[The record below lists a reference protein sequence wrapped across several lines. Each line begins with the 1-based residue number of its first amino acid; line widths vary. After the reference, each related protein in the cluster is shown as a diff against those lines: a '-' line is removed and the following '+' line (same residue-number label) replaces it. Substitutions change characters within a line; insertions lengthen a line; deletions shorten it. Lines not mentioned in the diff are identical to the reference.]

1 MEENLDL
8 EFKNQKILDVH
19 MEKEVKTSFIQYAMS
34 VIVSRALP
42 DVRDGLKPVHR
53 RIIYAMYED
62 KITHDKAFYKSATT
76 VGNVLGR
83 YHPHG
88 DSAVYESMVRLAQ
101 PFSLRYPLIEGHGNF
116 GNIDG
121 DKAAAYRYTEARL
134 ARLADE
140 MTRDIEKD
148 VVDFCN
154 NFDNKR
160 KEPTVLPSRI
170 PNLLLNG
177 SMGIAVGM
185 ATNIPPHNLCEVIDG
200 TIFLMENPDAT
211 VSDLMNYIKGPDFPT
226 GAIICGTAGI
236 YEAYQTGRGKVT
248 VRARAEIDDEKRRII
263 VTEIPY
269 GVNKSNLVESI
280 ADCVK
285 DKKIEGITAIRD
297 ESGRAGLRIVIEY
310 KRDANGQV
318 ILNKLYKYTQLQDT
332 CAINM
337 LAIADNVPKL
347 LGLKEILNYYIEHQE
362 NVITRRFNFELDKAL
377 KELHLNEGYKI
388 AADNIDEV
396 IKIIRGSESI
406 QNSKENL
413 IEIFGLSDA
422 QAQAIVEM
430 TLGRLSGLERQK
442 VLDKISKLSEQV
454 AEIRGILSSENGIK
468 NVIKEELLQIKQKFG
483 DARKT
488 ELAPAENE
496 IIMEDLIERHTCII
510 TMTNSGYIKRQPSDA
525 YSAQHRGGKGI
536 IGMTAKEEDFVEQV
550 SAVNSH
556 SYLLMFTNRGR
567 VNVRKAYTIPESGRT
582 TKGTN
587 IVNIIELEENEKV
600 TALVSS
606 EDFSDKKYLTMVTK
620 RGVIKRTRLSEFEM
634 RRKGGKIAISL
645 DDNDE
650 LIYVGLTDEE
660 SRIVLATQNGF
671 AVKFRISDIREL
683 GRTARGVRAI
693 KLSEDDEVAGAAVE
707 EDGKY
712 LLTITENGYGK
723 RTEFDEYNLHNRGGK
738 GVHCH
743 NTIRTGKIAGIA
755 SVTADEDVMIITNV
769 GTIIRVPVNDIPVYG
784 RAAGGVIIMRQTG
797 ESKIVNFT
805 CIDENKEKEN
815 SDDTVIENKK
825 EEFDYKDE
833 FSDDETDDGKN
844 YPDTEDDEI

>member
-170 PNLLLNG
+170 PNLLVNG

-200 TIFLMENPDAT
+200 TIFLMENPNAT

-226 GAIICGTAGI
+226 GAIICGTSGI

-248 VRARAEIDDEKRRII
+248 VRARAEVDDEKRRII

-297 ESGRAGLRIVIEY
+297 ESGRAGLRIVIEF

-347 LGLKEILNYYIEHQE
+347 LGLKEILNYYIAHQE

-413 IEIFGLSDA
+413 IERFGLSDA

-442 VLDKISKLSEQV
+442 VLDKIAKLSEQV

-510 TMTNSGYIKRQPSDA
+510 TMTNSGYIKRQPSDV

-645 DDNDE
+645 DDNDD

-660 SRIVLATQNGF
+660 SRIVLATKNGF
-671 AVKFRISDIREL
+671 AVKFRLGDIREL

-693 KLSEDDEVAGAAVE
+693 KLSEVDEVAGAAVE
-707 EDGKY
+707 EDDKY

-723 RTEFDEYNLHNRGGK
+723 RTEFGEYNLHNRGGK

-743 NTIRTGKIAGIA
+743 NTVRTGKIAGIA
-755 SVTADEDVMIITNV
+755 AVTADEDVMIITNV
-769 GTIIRVPVNDIPVYG
+769 GTIIRVPVTDIPVYG

-805 CIDENKEKEN
+805 CIAENKERVN
-815 SDDTVIENKK
+815 TDDNEIENKK
-825 EEFDYKDE
+825 SDSDYKDE
-833 FSDDETDDGKN
+833 FSDDDTDDGKN
-844 YPDTEDDEI
+844 FPDMEDGEI

>member
-170 PNLLLNG
+170 PNLLVNG

-200 TIFLMENPDAT
+200 TIFLMENPNAT

-226 GAIICGTAGI
+226 GAIICGTSGI

-248 VRARAEIDDEKRRII
+248 VRARAEVDDEKRRII

-297 ESGRAGLRIVIEY
+297 ESGRAGLRIVIEF

-347 LGLKEILNYYIEHQE
+347 LGLKEILNYYIAHQE

-413 IEIFGLSDA
+413 IERFGLSDA

-442 VLDKISKLSEQV
+442 VLDKIAKLSEQV

-510 TMTNSGYIKRQPSDA
+510 TMTNSGYIKRQPSDV

-645 DDNDE
+645 DDNDD

-660 SRIVLATQNGF
+660 SRIVLATKNGF
-671 AVKFRISDIREL
+671 AVKFRLGDIREL

-707 EDGKY
+707 EDDKY

-723 RTEFDEYNLHNRGGK
+723 RTEFGEYNLHNRGGK

-743 NTIRTGKIAGIA
+743 NTVRTGKIAGIA
-755 SVTADEDVMIITNV
+755 AVTADEDVMIITNV
-769 GTIIRVPVNDIPVYG
+769 GTIIRVPVTDIPVYG

-805 CIDENKEKEN
+805 CIAENKERVN
-815 SDDTVIENKK
+815 TDDNEIENKK
-825 EEFDYKDE
+825 SDSDYKDE
-833 FSDDETDDGKN
+833 FSDDDTDDGKN
-844 YPDTEDDEI
+844 FPDMEDGEI

>member
-88 DSAVYESMVRLAQ
+88 DSAVYVSMVRLAQ

-170 PNLLLNG
+170 PNLLVNG

-200 TIFLMENPDAT
+200 TIFLMENPNAT

-226 GAIICGTAGI
+226 GAIICGTSGI

-248 VRARAEIDDEKRRII
+248 VRARAEVDDEKRRII

-297 ESGRAGLRIVIEY
+297 ESGRAGIRIVIEF

-347 LGLKEILNYYIEHQE
+347 LGLKEILNYYIAHQE

-413 IEIFGLSDA
+413 IERFGLSDA

-442 VLDKISKLSEQV
+442 VLDKIAKLSEQV

-510 TMTNSGYIKRQPSDA
+510 TMTNSGYIKRQPSDV

-645 DDNDE
+645 DDNDD

-660 SRIVLATQNGF
+660 SRIVLATKNGF
-671 AVKFRISDIREL
+671 AVKFRLGDIREL

-707 EDGKY
+707 EDDKY

-723 RTEFDEYNLHNRGGK
+723 RTEFGEYNLHNRGGK

-743 NTIRTGKIAGIA
+743 NTVRTGKIAGIA
-755 SVTADEDVMIITNV
+755 AVTADEDVMIITNV
-769 GTIIRVPVNDIPVYG
+769 GTIIRVPVTDIPVYG

-805 CIDENKEKEN
+805 CIAENKERVN
-815 SDDTVIENKK
+815 TDDNEIENKK
-825 EEFDYKDE
+825 SDSDYKDE
-833 FSDDETDDGKN
+833 FSDDDTDDGKN
-844 YPDTEDDEI
+844 FPDMEDGEI

>member
-88 DSAVYESMVRLAQ
+88 DFAVYESMVRLAQ

-170 PNLLLNG
+170 PNLLVNG

-200 TIFLMENPDAT
+200 TIFLMENPNAT

-248 VRARAEIDDEKRRII
+248 VRARAEVDDEKRRII

-297 ESGRAGLRIVIEY
+297 ESGRAGLRIVIEF

-347 LGLKEILNYYIEHQE
+347 LGLKEILNYYIAHQE

-413 IEIFGLSDA
+413 IERFGLSDA

-442 VLDKISKLSEQV
+442 VLDKIAKLSEQV

-510 TMTNSGYIKRQPSDA
+510 TMTNSGYIKRQPSDV

-645 DDNDE
+645 DDNDD

-660 SRIVLATQNGF
+660 SRIVLATKNGF
-671 AVKFRISDIREL
+671 AVKFRLGDIREL

-707 EDGKY
+707 EDDKY

-723 RTEFDEYNLHNRGGK
+723 RTEFGEYNLHNRGGK

-743 NTIRTGKIAGIA
+743 NTVRTGKIAGIA
-755 SVTADEDVMIITNV
+755 AVTADEDVMIITNV
-769 GTIIRVPVNDIPVYG
+769 GTIIRVPVTDIPVYG

-805 CIDENKEKEN
+805 CIAENKEKEN
-815 SDDTVIENKK
+815 IDDNEIENKK
-825 EEFDYKDE
+825 SDSDYKDE
-833 FSDDETDDGKN
+833 FSDDYTDDGKN
-844 YPDTEDDEI
+844 FPDIEDGEI

>member
-170 PNLLLNG
+170 PNLLVNG

-200 TIFLMENPDAT
+200 TIFLMENPNAT

-248 VRARAEIDDEKRRII
+248 VRARAEVDDEKRRII

-269 GVNKSNLVESI
+269 GVKKSNLVESI

-297 ESGRAGLRIVIEY
+297 ESGRAGLRIVIEF

-347 LGLKEILNYYIEHQE
+347 LGLKEILNYYIAHQE

-413 IEIFGLSDA
+413 IERFGLSDA

-442 VLDKISKLSEQV
+442 VLDKIAKLSEQV

-510 TMTNSGYIKRQPSDA
+510 TMTNSGYIKRQPTDV

-645 DDNDE
+645 DDNDD

-660 SRIVLATQNGF
+660 SRIVLATKNGF
-671 AVKFRISDIREL
+671 AVKFRLGDIREL

-707 EDGKY
+707 EDDKY

-723 RTEFDEYNLHNRGGK
+723 RTEFGEYNLHNRGGK

-743 NTIRTGKIAGIA
+743 NTVRTGKIAGIA
-755 SVTADEDVMIITNV
+755 AVTADEDVMIITNV
-769 GTIIRVPVNDIPVYG
+769 GTIIRVPVTDIPVYG

-805 CIDENKEKEN
+805 CIAENKEKEN
-815 SDDTVIENKK
+815 IDDNEIENKK
-825 EEFDYKDE
+825 SDSDYKDE
-833 FSDDETDDGKN
+833 FSDDYTDDGKN
-844 YPDTEDDEI
+844 FPDIEDGEI

>member
-170 PNLLLNG
+170 PNLLVNG

-200 TIFLMENPDAT
+200 TIFLMENPNAT

-248 VRARAEIDDEKRRII
+248 VRARAEVDDEKRRII

-269 GVNKSNLVESI
+269 GVKKSNLVESI

-297 ESGRAGLRIVIEY
+297 ESGRAGLRIVIEF

-347 LGLKEILNYYIEHQE
+347 LGLKEILNYYIAHQE

-413 IEIFGLSDA
+413 IERFGLSDA

-442 VLDKISKLSEQV
+442 VLDKIAKLSEQV

-510 TMTNSGYIKRQPSDA
+510 TMTNSGYIKRQPSDV

-645 DDNDE
+645 DDNDD

-660 SRIVLATQNGF
+660 SRIVLATKNGF
-671 AVKFRISDIREL
+671 AVKFRLGDIREL

-707 EDGKY
+707 EDDKY

-723 RTEFDEYNLHNRGGK
+723 RTEFGEYNLHNRGGK

-743 NTIRTGKIAGIA
+743 NTVRTGKIAGIA
-755 SVTADEDVMIITNV
+755 AVTADEDVMIITNV
-769 GTIIRVPVNDIPVYG
+769 GTIIRVPVTDIPVYG

-805 CIDENKEKEN
+805 CIAENKEKEN
-815 SDDTVIENKK
+815 IDDNEIENKK
-825 EEFDYKDE
+825 SDSDYKDE
-833 FSDDETDDGKN
+833 FSDDYTDDGKN
-844 YPDTEDDEI
+844 FPEIEDGEI

>member
-170 PNLLLNG
+170 PNLLVNG

-200 TIFLMENPDAT
+200 TIFLMENPNAT

-248 VRARAEIDDEKRRII
+248 VRARVEVDDEKRRII

-297 ESGRAGLRIVIEY
+297 ESGRAGLRIVIEF

-347 LGLKEILNYYIEHQE
+347 LGLKEILNYYIAHQE

-413 IEIFGLSDA
+413 IERFGLSDA

-442 VLDKISKLSEQV
+442 VLDKIAKLSEQV

-510 TMTNSGYIKRQPSDA
+510 TMTNSGYIKRQPSDV

-600 TALVSS
+600 TAHVSS

-645 DDNDE
+645 DDNDD

-660 SRIVLATQNGF
+660 SRIVLATKNGF
-671 AVKFRISDIREL
+671 AVKFRLGDIREL

-707 EDGKY
+707 EDDKY

-723 RTEFDEYNLHNRGGK
+723 RTEFGEYNLHNRGGK

-743 NTIRTGKIAGIA
+743 NTVRTGKIAGIA
-755 SVTADEDVMIITNV
+755 AVTADEDVMIITNV
-769 GTIIRVPVNDIPVYG
+769 GTIIRVPVTDIPVYG

-805 CIDENKEKEN
+805 CIAENKEKEN
-815 SDDTVIENKK
+815 TDDNEIENKK
-825 EEFDYKDE
+825 SDSDYKDE
-833 FSDDETDDGKN
+833 FFDDDTDDGKN
-844 YPDTEDDEI
+844 FPDIEDGEI

>member
-170 PNLLLNG
+170 PNLLVNG

-200 TIFLMENPDAT
+200 TIFLMENPNAT

-226 GAIICGTAGI
+226 GAIICGTSGI

-248 VRARAEIDDEKRRII
+248 VRARAEVDDEKRRII

-297 ESGRAGLRIVIEY
+297 ESGRAGLRIVIEF

-347 LGLKEILNYYIEHQE
+347 LGLKEILNYYIAHQE

-413 IEIFGLSDA
+413 IERFGLSDA

-442 VLDKISKLSEQV
+442 VLDKIAKLSEQV

-510 TMTNSGYIKRQPSDA
+510 TMTNSGYIKRQPSDV

-645 DDNDE
+645 DDNDD

-660 SRIVLATQNGF
+660 SRIVLATKNGF
-671 AVKFRISDIREL
+671 AVKFRLGDIREL

-707 EDGKY
+707 EDDKY

-723 RTEFDEYNLHNRGGK
+723 RTEFGEYNLHNRGGK

-743 NTIRTGKIAGIA
+743 NTVRTGKIAGIA
-755 SVTADEDVMIITNV
+755 AVTADEDVMIITNV
-769 GTIIRVPVNDIPVYG
+769 GTIIRVPVTDIPVYG

-805 CIDENKEKEN
+805 CIAENKERVKT
-815 SDDTVIENKK
+815 DDNEKENKK
-825 EEFDYKDE
+825 SDSDYKDE
-833 FSDDETDDGKN
+833 FSDDDTDDGKN
-844 YPDTEDDEI
+844 FPDMEDGEI

>member
-62 KITHDKAFYKSATT
+62 KLTHDKAFYKSATT

-88 DSAVYESMVRLAQ
+88 ESAVYESMVRLAQ

-170 PNLLLNG
+170 PNLLVNG

-200 TIFLMENPDAT
+200 TIFLMENPNAT

-248 VRARAEIDDEKRRII
+248 VRARAEVDDEKRRII

-297 ESGRAGLRIVIEY
+297 ESGRAGLRIVIEF

-347 LGLKEILNYYIEHQE
+347 LGLKEILNYYIAHQE

-413 IEIFGLSDA
+413 IERFGLSDA

-442 VLDKISKLSEQV
+442 VLDKIAKLSEQV

-510 TMTNSGYIKRQPSDA
+510 TMTNSGYIKRQPSDV

-645 DDNDE
+645 DDNDD

-660 SRIVLATQNGF
+660 SRIVLATKNGF
-671 AVKFRISDIREL
+671 AVKFRLGDIREL

-707 EDGKY
+707 EDAKY

-723 RTEFDEYNLHNRGGK
+723 RTEFGEYNLHNRGGK

-743 NTIRTGKIAGIA
+743 NTVRTGKIAGIA
-755 SVTADEDVMIITNV
+755 AVTADEDVMIITNV
-769 GTIIRVPVNDIPVYG
+769 GTIIRVPVTDIPVYG

-805 CIDENKEKEN
+805 CIAENKEKEN
-815 SDDTVIENKK
+815 TDDNEIENKK
-825 EEFDYKDE
+825 SDSDYKDE
-833 FSDDETDDGKN
+833 FSDDDTDDGKN
-844 YPDTEDDEI
+844 FPDMEDGEI

>member
-170 PNLLLNG
+170 PNLLVNG

-200 TIFLMENPDAT
+200 TIFLMENPNAT

-248 VRARAEIDDEKRRII
+248 VRARVEVDDEKRRII

-297 ESGRAGLRIVIEY
+297 ESGRAGLRIVIEF

-347 LGLKEILNYYIEHQE
+347 LGLKEILNYYIAHQE

-413 IEIFGLSDA
+413 IERFGLSDA

-442 VLDKISKLSEQV
+442 VLDKIAKLSEQV

-510 TMTNSGYIKRQPSDA
+510 TMTNSGYIKRQPSDV

-645 DDNDE
+645 DDNDD

-660 SRIVLATQNGF
+660 SRIVLATKNGF
-671 AVKFRISDIREL
+671 AVKFRLGDIREL

-707 EDGKY
+707 EDDKY

-723 RTEFDEYNLHNRGGK
+723 RTEFGEYNLHNRGGK

-743 NTIRTGKIAGIA
+743 NTVRTGKIAGIA
-755 SVTADEDVMIITNV
+755 AVTADEDVMIITNV
-769 GTIIRVPVNDIPVYG
+769 GTIIRVPVTDIPVYG

-805 CIDENKEKEN
+805 CIAENKEKEN
-815 SDDTVIENKK
+815 TDDNEIENKK
-825 EEFDYKDE
+825 SDSDYKDE
-833 FSDDETDDGKN
+833 FFDDDTDDGKN
-844 YPDTEDDEI
+844 FPDIEDGEI

>member
-170 PNLLLNG
+170 PNLLVNG

-200 TIFLMENPDAT
+200 TIFLMENPNAT

-248 VRARAEIDDEKRRII
+248 VRARAEVDDEKRRII

-297 ESGRAGLRIVIEY
+297 ESGRAGLRIVIEF

-347 LGLKEILNYYIEHQE
+347 LGLKEILNYYIAHQE

-413 IEIFGLSDA
+413 IERFGLSDA

-442 VLDKISKLSEQV
+442 VLDKIAKLSEQV

-510 TMTNSGYIKRQPSDA
+510 TMTNSGYIKRQPSDV

-645 DDNDE
+645 DDNDD

-660 SRIVLATQNGF
+660 SRIVLATKNGF
-671 AVKFRISDIREL
+671 AVKFRLGDIREL

-707 EDGKY
+707 EDDKY

-723 RTEFDEYNLHNRGGK
+723 RTEFGEYNLHNRGGK

-743 NTIRTGKIAGIA
+743 NTVRTGKIAGIA
-755 SVTADEDVMIITNV
+755 AVTADEDVMIITNV
-769 GTIIRVPVNDIPVYG
+769 GTIIRVPVTDIPVYG

-805 CIDENKEKEN
+805 CIAENKEKEN
-815 SDDTVIENKK
+815 TDDNEIENKK
-825 EEFDYKDE
+825 SDSDYKDE
-833 FSDDETDDGKN
+833 FSDDDTDDGKN
-844 YPDTEDDEI
+844 FPDMEDGEI

>member
-170 PNLLLNG
+170 PNLLVNG

-200 TIFLMENPDAT
+200 TIFLMENPNAT
-211 VSDLMNYIKGPDFPT
+211 VSDLVNYIKGPDFPT

-248 VRARAEIDDEKRRII
+248 VRARAEVNDEKRRII

-297 ESGRAGLRIVIEY
+297 ESGRAGLRIVIEF

-347 LGLKEILNYYIEHQE
+347 LGLKEILNYYIAHQE

-413 IEIFGLSDA
+413 IERFGLSDA

-442 VLDKISKLSEQV
+442 VLDKIAKLSEQV

-510 TMTNSGYIKRQPSDA
+510 TMTNSGYIKRQPSDV

-645 DDNDE
+645 DDNDD

-660 SRIVLATQNGF
+660 SRIVLATKNGF
-671 AVKFRISDIREL
+671 AVKFRLGDIREL

-707 EDGKY
+707 KDDKY

-723 RTEFDEYNLHNRGGK
+723 RTEFGEYNLHNRGGK

-743 NTIRTGKIAGIA
+743 NTVRTGKIAGIA
-755 SVTADEDVMIITNV
+755 AVTADEDVMIITNV
-769 GTIIRVPVNDIPVYG
+769 GTIIRVPVTDIPVYG

-805 CIDENKEKEN
+805 CIAENKEKEN
-815 SDDTVIENKK
+815 TDDNEIENKK
-825 EEFDYKDE
+825 SDSDYKDE
-833 FSDDETDDGKN
+833 FSDDDTDDGKN
-844 YPDTEDDEI
+844 FPDMEDGEI

>member
-88 DSAVYESMVRLAQ
+88 DSAVYKSMVRLAQ

-170 PNLLLNG
+170 PNLLVNG

-200 TIFLMENPDAT
+200 TIFLMENPNAT

-248 VRARAEIDDEKRRII
+248 VRARVEVDDEKRRII

-297 ESGRAGLRIVIEY
+297 ESGRAGLRIVIEF

-347 LGLKEILNYYIEHQE
+347 LGLKEILNYYIAHQE

-413 IEIFGLSDA
+413 IERFGLSDA

-442 VLDKISKLSEQV
+442 VLDKIAKLSEQV

-510 TMTNSGYIKRQPSDA
+510 TMTNSGYIKRQPSDV

-645 DDNDE
+645 DDNDD

-660 SRIVLATQNGF
+660 SRIVLATKNGF
-671 AVKFRISDIREL
+671 AVKFRLGDIREL

-707 EDGKY
+707 EDDKY

-723 RTEFDEYNLHNRGGK
+723 RTEFGEYNLHNRGGK

-743 NTIRTGKIAGIA
+743 NTVRTGKIAGIA
-755 SVTADEDVMIITNV
+755 AVTADEDVMIITNV
-769 GTIIRVPVNDIPVYG
+769 GTIIRVPVTDIPVYG

-805 CIDENKEKEN
+805 CIAENKEKEN
-815 SDDTVIENKK
+815 TDDNEIENKK
-825 EEFDYKDE
+825 SDSDYKDE
-833 FSDDETDDGKN
+833 FFDDDTDDGKN
-844 YPDTEDDEI
+844 FPDIEDGEI

>member
-170 PNLLLNG
+170 PNLLVNG

-200 TIFLMENPDAT
+200 TIFLMENPNST

-248 VRARAEIDDEKRRII
+248 VRARAEVDDEKRRII

-269 GVNKSNLVESI
+269 GVKKSNLVESI

-297 ESGRAGLRIVIEY
+297 ESGRAGLRIVIEF

-347 LGLKEILNYYIEHQE
+347 LGLKEILNYYIAHQE

-413 IEIFGLSDA
+413 IERFGLSDA

-442 VLDKISKLSEQV
+442 VLDKIAKLSEQV

-510 TMTNSGYIKRQPSDA
+510 TMTNSGYIKRQPSDV

-645 DDNDE
+645 DDNDD

-660 SRIVLATQNGF
+660 SRIVLATKNGF
-671 AVKFRISDIREL
+671 AVKFRLGDIREL

-707 EDGKY
+707 EDDKY

-723 RTEFDEYNLHNRGGK
+723 RTEFGEYNLHNRGGK

-743 NTIRTGKIAGIA
+743 NTVRTGKIAGIA
-755 SVTADEDVMIITNV
+755 AVTADEDVMIITNV
-769 GTIIRVPVNDIPVYG
+769 GTIIRVPVTDIPVYG

-805 CIDENKEKEN
+805 CIAENKEKEN
-815 SDDTVIENKK
+815 IDDNEIENKK
-825 EEFDYKDE
+825 SDSDYKDE
-833 FSDDETDDGKN
+833 FSDDYTDDGKN
-844 YPDTEDDEI
+844 FPDIEDGEI

>member
-62 KITHDKAFYKSATT
+62 KINHDKAFYKSATT

-170 PNLLLNG
+170 PNLLVNG

-200 TIFLMENPDAT
+200 TIFLMENPNAT

-248 VRARAEIDDEKRRII
+248 VRARAEVDDEKRRII

-269 GVNKSNLVESI
+269 GVKKSNLVESI

-297 ESGRAGLRIVIEY
+297 ESGRAGLRIVIEF

-347 LGLKEILNYYIEHQE
+347 LGLKEILNYYIAHQE

-413 IEIFGLSDA
+413 IERFGLSDA

-442 VLDKISKLSEQV
+442 VLDKIAKLSEQV

-510 TMTNSGYIKRQPSDA
+510 TMTNSGYIKRQPSDV

-634 RRKGGKIAISL
+634 RRKGGKISISL
-645 DDNDE
+645 DDNDD

-660 SRIVLATQNGF
+660 SRIVLATKNGF
-671 AVKFRISDIREL
+671 AVKFRLGDIREL

-693 KLSEDDEVAGAAVE
+693 KHSEDDEVAGAAVE
-707 EDGKY
+707 EDDKY

-723 RTEFDEYNLHNRGGK
+723 RTEFGEYNLHNRGGK

-743 NTIRTGKIAGIA
+743 NTVRTGKIAGIA
-755 SVTADEDVMIITNV
+755 AVTADEDVMIITNV
-769 GTIIRVPVNDIPVYG
+769 GTIIRVPVTDIPVYG

-805 CIDENKEKEN
+805 CIAENKEKEN
-815 SDDTVIENKK
+815 IDDNEIENKK
-825 EEFDYKDE
+825 SDSDYKDE
-833 FSDDETDDGKN
+833 FSDDYTDDGKN
-844 YPDTEDDEI
+844 FPDIEDGEI

>member
-1 MEENLDL
+1 MSEKIITQSLDDIMGDR
-8 EFKNQKILDVH
+8 FGKYSKYI
-19 MEKEVKTSFIQYAMS
+19 IQD
-34 VIVSRALP
+34 RALP
-42 DVRDGLKPVHR
+42 DVRDGLKPVQR
-53 RIIYAMYED
+53 RILYAMYKEGNTYN
-62 KITHDKAFYKSATT
+62 KPYRKSAKT
-76 VGNVLGR
+76 VGNVIGN

-88 DSAVYESMVRLAQ
+88 DTSVYDAMVRLSQ
-101 PFSLRYPLIEGHGNF
+101 EWKMRIPLVDMQGNN
-116 GNIDG
+116 GSIDN
-121 DKAAAYRYTEARL
+121 DPAAAMRYTEARL
-134 ARLADE
+134 SAIAAELLK
-140 MTRDIEKD
+140 DIDKET
-148 VVDFCN
+148 VQMAL
-154 NFDNKR
+154 NFDDTEY
-160 KEPTVLPSRI
+160 EPTVVPAKY
-170 PNLLLNG
+170 PNLLVNG
-177 SMGIAVGM
+177 ATGISAGY
-185 ATNIPPHNLCEVIDG
+185 ATDIPPHNLEEVIDA
-200 TIFLMENPDAT
+200 TIYRLSHPHCSLDKLMEF
-211 VSDLMNYIKGPDFPT
+211 MKGPDFPT
-226 GAIICGTAGI
+226 GAIICGTSGI

-248 VRARAEIDDEKRRII
+248 VRARAEVDDEKRRII

-297 ESGRAGLRIVIEY
+297 ESGRAGLRIVIEF

-347 LGLKEILNYYIEHQE
+347 LGLKEILNYYIAHQE

-413 IEIFGLSDA
+413 IERFGLSDA

-442 VLDKISKLSEQV
+442 VLDKIAKLSEQV

-510 TMTNSGYIKRQPSDA
+510 TMTNSGYIKRQPSDV

-645 DDNDE
+645 DDNDD

-660 SRIVLATQNGF
+660 SRIVLATKNGF
-671 AVKFRISDIREL
+671 AVKFRLGDIREL

-707 EDGKY
+707 EDDKY

-723 RTEFDEYNLHNRGGK
+723 RTEFGEYNLHNRGGK

-743 NTIRTGKIAGIA
+743 NTVRTGKIAGIFRKSPCNMGKA
-755 SVTADEDVMIITNV
+755 
-769 GTIIRVPVNDIPVYG
+769 
-784 RAAGGVIIMRQTG
+784 VI
-797 ESKIVNFT
+797 
-805 CIDENKEKEN
+805 
-815 SDDTVIENKK
+815 
-825 EEFDYKDE
+825 Y
-833 FSDDETDDGKN
+833 
-844 YPDTEDDEI
+844 